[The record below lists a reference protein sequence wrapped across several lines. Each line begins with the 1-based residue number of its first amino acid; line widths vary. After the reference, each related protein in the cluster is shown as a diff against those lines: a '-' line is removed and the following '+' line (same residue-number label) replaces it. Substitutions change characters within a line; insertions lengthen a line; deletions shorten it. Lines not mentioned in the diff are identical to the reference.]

1 MIRYL
6 TLLLLIGFFL
16 LAGTANA
23 GPEEGAKLFK
33 ANCQACH
40 HLEMRL
46 VGPPLKGVTERRSEE
61 WLYSF
66 IKSSSSMI
74 ESGDTTAINLFNTY
88 NQVPMPNQNLTDDEI
103 ASILEYIQQ
112 KDVSASS
119 DPFPR
124 PTVVKANNK
133 PLKFSDFR
141 FWIIYT
147 ITVVLTIIA
156 VYYKAEI
163 ASLQKKVDGEPSEE
177 S

>member
-6 TLLLLIGFFL
+6 ILLLLIGFVL
-16 LAGTANA
+16 PLNSANA
-23 GPEEGAKLFK
+23 NPEEGAKLFK

-46 VGPPLKGVTERRSEE
+46 VGPALKGVTERRSQD

-74 ESGDTTAINLFNTY
+74 ASGDTTAIGLFNTY
-88 NQVPMPNQNLTDDEI
+88 NKVPMPNQNLTDEEI
-103 ASILEYIQQ
+103 ASVLEYIEQ

-133 PLKFSDFR
+133 PLRFSDFR

-163 ASLQKKVDGEPSEE
+163 ASLQKKAEGIPSEE
-177 S
+177 I